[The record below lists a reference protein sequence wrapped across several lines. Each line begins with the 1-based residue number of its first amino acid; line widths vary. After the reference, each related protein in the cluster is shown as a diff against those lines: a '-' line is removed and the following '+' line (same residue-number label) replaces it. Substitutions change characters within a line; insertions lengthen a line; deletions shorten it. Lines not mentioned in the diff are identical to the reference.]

1 MSSHHVVAGL
11 DIGGTKISAVL
22 CDRSGN
28 VLAAGVVP
36 APARE
41 GGPAMTAAAAELVR
55 SLEQGTG
62 LVVVAAGVGAAGV
75 IDQASGTVRAASES
89 FTDWVGYAIGPELS
103 TALGVPVS
111 AENDVNAFLMGEL
124 RWGSVAGSEHA
135 IGITLGTGVGGAI
148 AMDGRILS
156 GPHGAAGEIGH
167 TPGYSDLVC
176 TCGQVGHLETLA
188 SGRSIEARYAERVG
202 TDGASGFEIAE
213 LARVGDADATA
224 VFDAAGHALG
234 LAIATAANLLDVVE
248 VVVGGGVREAWDV
261 LEPSLSRTLAQNE
274 PVSGL
279 VLTVHP
285 ASLGG
290 RAVALGAAA
299 LAWPL
304 ADHLAAV
311 GIDTEADAAAP
322 ASPVG
327 ITP

>member
-1 MSSHHVVAGL
+1 MPSQHVVAGL

-22 CDRSGN
+22 CDRSGT
-28 VLAAGVVP
+28 VLADGVVP

-41 GGPAMTAAAAELVR
+41 GGPAMTAAAAALVR
-55 SLEQGTG
+55 SLEQGSG
-62 LVVVAAGVGAAGV
+62 LVAVAAGVGAAGV

-103 TALGVPVS
+103 NALGVPVA

-124 RWGSVAGSEHA
+124 RWGSVAGSAHA
-135 IGITLGTGVGGAI
+135 IGITLGTGVGGAVAI
-148 AMDGRILS
+148 DGRILS

-202 TDGASGFEIAE
+202 ADGTSGVEIAE
-213 LARVGDADATA
+213 LARAGDADATA
-224 VFDAAGHALG
+224 VFDAAGHALA
-234 LAIATAANLLDVVE
+234 LAIATAVNLFDVVE

-261 LEPSLSRTLAQNE
+261 LEPSLSATLAENG

-279 VLTVHP
+279 ALAVHP
-285 ASLGG
+285 ARLGG

-304 ADHLAAV
+304 ADERAAAT
-311 GIDTEADAAAP
+311 IDIEADVAAT

-327 ITP
+327 MTA